1 MDKQNTPDTVVALY
15 RLSSEGW
22 DYYHTLTFG
31 TQAVKCLIDDL
42 PEIFAN
48 APGTP
53 NINAKTM
60 QQLEFKLRNALKEFS
75 AGTLADVRVYF
86 PVGGDMLS
94 FGFHRMPVGAD
105 RDMQSLLVIAM
116 NRFGHLSESCWRPTL
131 EAMAV
136 KAEVFGCEVHHV
148 H

>member
-22 DYYHTLTFG
+22 DYYHNLTFG
-31 TQAVKCLIDDL
+31 TQAIKCLLDDL

-53 NINAKTM
+53 NINTKTM

-75 AGTLADVRVYF
+75 AGTLADVRVCF
-86 PVGGDMLS
+86 PVGEDMRA

-105 RDMQSLLVIAM
+105 RDTQSLLAIAM
-116 NRFGHLSESCWRPTL
+116 NRFGHLSESRWRPTL
-131 EAMAV
+131 DALAV
-136 KAEVFGCEVHHV
+136 KAAVFGCEVHHV